1 MIMSDMDRNLEAP
14 NKPDNFQPNTQKHL
28 LVQFD
33 LEINSV
39 VRTVQAKNKF
49 GVDGAGLTAAVF
61 DTGLNSNHEC
71 FAGRVVPGKN
81 FSADGKGEND
91 TDDVHGHGTNVAG
104 LIAAKGITGSA
115 DAREGIA
122 TGANIVPVK
131 VLPGNFNAV
140 LRGLEWVLDTAG
152 KTGIS
157 VVNLSL
163 GAPGSNYV
171 LDDFA
176 GDQAAKSLQDAVKKL
191 SDMNIPVVFAAG
203 NDYFAFQAEGMS
215 FPSIMRECISVGAV
229 YDAMVG
235 SRAYQSG
242 AIANSTHTDQMTPF
256 SQRLSQELNQ
266 QCFTTIFAP
275 GAVATSTGIGSP
287 TAISTQDGTSQAA
300 PTTTGVILL
309 MQQFVLRQSGKLPAV
324 QFIKDCLRS
333 GGVKI
338 FDGDDEDDNVQNT
351 NKTFLRLDAV
361 AALLAAQSR
370 LTLSAIAL

>member
-1 MIMSDMDRNLEAP
+1 
-14 NKPDNFQPNTQKHL
+14 
-28 LVQFD
+28 
-33 LEINSV
+33 
-39 VRTVQAKNKF
+39 
-49 GVDGAGLTAAVF
+49 
-61 DTGLNSNHEC
+61 
-71 FAGRVVPGKN
+71 
-81 FSADGKGEND
+81 
-91 TDDVHGHGTNVAG
+91 
-104 LIAAKGITGSA
+104 
-115 DAREGIA
+115 
-122 TGANIVPVK
+122 
-131 VLPGNFNAV
+131 
-140 LRGLEWVLDTAG
+140 
-152 KTGIS
+152 
-157 VVNLSL
+157 
-163 GAPGSNYV
+163 
-171 LDDFA
+171 
-176 GDQAAKSLQDAVKKL
+176 
-191 SDMNIPVVFAAG
+191 
-203 NDYFAFQAEGMS
+203 MS